1 MCDLLNLR
9 DLLKICLLFV
19 FAIFSIIIVMILN
32 TIEFSHH
39 TINFLPPNEE
49 VWSSL
54 LILDL
59 LRATNFVCCHNN
71 HANFDWNNHEKF
83 YLYEK
88 FLLCFNAVLQLR
100 VASVVFDQGL
110 HACNIE
116 LDFLPVA
123 HAYFLR
129 HQLIAIFL
137 IPANKCF
144 CLATRGYMG
153 TLRIWPTTLI
163 CKIMIIDAMEYFMLA
178 ISPIPSMYKI
188 CEKRTRHFE
197 QNHGFP
203 HDDFFPVF
211 FNEDLDIISI
221 WFKFIMV
228 FCFQFVA
235 LQMFSNGHSNKWNSW
250 SPLGFEQQPRI
261 APPQIAPPPVVP
273 PPVVPPQ
280 LPLVVAGPLPWFA
293 LKQVDADVQDIC
305 PICWDAFD
313 ELHEHSNK
321 PECPLGHTMVITN
334 DVNGWDEWSCDGE
347 WNCDEIGDWNCD
359 EGGDSDTMR
368 WRCASCDFDLCLL
381 CEPQNNCVVQ
391 LNCNHCYHLNCL
403 NDLRQASINPDIR
416 ESCPTCRA
424 KYDAQNVEQVQ
435 IVWMVD

>member
-1 MCDLLNLR
+1 MARTLCDYLQ
-9 DLLKICLLFV
+9 IYLLFW
-19 FAIFSIIIVMILN
+19 FIAFSIMILYV
-32 TIEFSHH
+32 IEFSHH
-39 TINFLPPNEE
+39 TINFLPRNEE
-49 VWSSL
+49 GHSQFSLFSL

-59 LRATNFVCCHNN
+59 LRATNFVYCHNN
-71 HANFDWNNHEKF
+71 PAIFDWPIPRLENPLSRK
-83 YLYEK
+83 YMYEK

-100 VASVVFDQGL
+100 VASVVFEQGL

-123 HAYFLR
+123 HPHVLR
-129 HQLIAIFL
+129 HLLMAIFL

-163 CKIMIIDAMEYFMLA
+163 CKIMIIDALEYFIFGLMRHWM
-178 ISPIPSMYKI
+178 IPSIYKI

-334 DVNGWDEWSCDGE
+334 DQDWEWSCDGE
-347 WNCDEIGDWNCD
+347 WNCDE
-359 EGGDSDTMR
+359 GGDSESMR
-368 WRCASCDFDLCLL
+368 WRCALCDFNVCLL
-381 CEPQNNCVVQ
+381 CEPQKNCVVQ

>member
-1 MCDLLNLR
+1 M
-9 DLLKICLLFV
+9 V
-19 FAIFSIIIVMILN
+19 
-32 TIEFSHH
+32 
-39 TINFLPPNEE
+39 
-49 VWSSL
+49 
-54 LILDL
+54 
-59 LRATNFVCCHNN
+59 
-71 HANFDWNNHEKF
+71 
-83 YLYEK
+83 
-88 FLLCFNAVLQLR
+88 
-100 VASVVFDQGL
+100 
-110 HACNIE
+110 
-116 LDFLPVA
+116 
-123 HAYFLR
+123 
-129 HQLIAIFL
+129 
-137 IPANKCF
+137 
-144 CLATRGYMG
+144 
-153 TLRIWPTTLI
+153 TLGPTTLI
-163 CKIMIIDAMEYFMLA
+163 CKIMIIDAMEYFMFGLMRQW
-178 ISPIPSMYKI
+178 IIPSIYKI

-203 HDDFFPVF
+203 HDYFCPAFL
-211 FNEDLDIISI
+211 NENLDITSI
-221 WFKFIMV
+221 CGCDFLMV
-228 FCFQFVA
+228 LCFQFVA
-235 LQMFSNGHSNKWNSW
+235 QQMFSNSWNSW

-261 APPQIAPPPVVP
+261 APPQIAPPQIAPPPVVP
-273 PPVVPPQ
+273 PPVVPPPVVPPPVVPLE

-334 DVNGWDEWSCDGE
+334 DVNGWEWSCDGE
-347 WNCDEIGDWNCD
+347 WNCDESGEWNCD
-359 EGGDSDTMR
+359 ESGDSDTMR
-368 WRCASCDFDLCLL
+368 WRCASCDFDVCLL